1 MRLLFIL
8 IRVKDFYLFILFL
21 PLKNPF
27 QLDDPRGLFKLW
39 EEKQIYY
46 HDLTLD
52 SDLDY
57 IFMVVKQKYH
67 QIIGN

>member
-1 MRLLFIL
+1 MIQE
-8 IRVKDFYLFILFL
+8 
-21 PLKNPF
+21 N
-27 QLDDPRGLFKLW
+27 LFKLW

-52 SDLDY
+52 SNLDY
-57 IFMVVKQKYH
+57 IFKMVVKQKYH